1 MGRAYFITIIPLLY
15 FTTLSSQSYRF
26 ELDILPNTQ
35 VLPSHIVAP
44 KEVTTS
50 TLTTTLENILSQLR
64 QLGYWSA
71 SVDSLFFYDST
82 YLAKI
87 YVGKPIR
94 WISLDKGN
102 VEESYLTKAGYKSF
116 FFRDKPLDYNKLIEL
131 EEKLLDILEKNG
143 FPFATISLDSIRI
156 INHFLSARLNL
167 QKGVF
172 VQMDTI
178 ITHGN
183 AALGTYYLSR
193 YLGLEQG
200 KPYSKEKIVNIPN
213 KVQELPYITIT
224 QQPNLTFIEN
234 KAIVELYLEKKK
246 ANRFDFIVGF
256 LPQTINQ
263 GNLLVTRLIVTG
275 DLRGEFYNSLG
286 AGEFVKFALE
296 QLRPVTPKL
305 NLQIIYP
312 YLFKTSFGLDVKLD
326 MFKQDTT
333 FLDAQFDLGIQYKLE
348 GNNEIKGFW
357 NVQST
362 RLLSI
367 DEAQLLRQRILPEN
381 LDIRNIT
388 LGLEYRLNRLDYL
401 FNPRKGWKISVRAG
415 VGRKIIAQD
424 NRIVGLAND
433 DFSFVN
439 AYDSLKLQS
448 VQYRLEAAVNRFFP
462 LGTRS
467 ALNIIQQNGLI
478 FSEQITFQNEQFR
491 LGGNRL
497 LRGFDEASIFA
508 KQYAMLTLEPRLLI
522 ATNSYLYAFA
532 DIGWVKN
539 RFNAE
544 SYLIGIGAGITFE
557 TNAGMLSLGLGI
569 GKRNKNGFDF
579 QSPKIHIGYTNL
591 F

>member
-15 FTTLSSQSYRF
+15 FTTLSSQSYHF
-26 ELDILPNTQ
+26 ALDILPNTQ
-35 VLPSHIVAP
+35 VLPSSIIAP
-44 KEVTTS
+44 KEVTTG
-50 TLTTTLENILSQLR
+50 TLTTTLEDILSQLR

-82 YLAKI
+82 YLAKV
-87 YVGKPIR
+87 YLGEPIR
-94 WISLDKGN
+94 WVSLDKGN
-102 VEESYLTKAGYKSF
+102 IEEHYLTKAGFKPIF
-116 FFRDKPLDYNKLIEL
+116 FKDKLLDYNRLTQL
-131 EEKLLDILEKNG
+131 EDNLLDVAENNG
-143 FPFATISLDSIRI
+143 FPFATISLDSVRI
-156 INHFLSARLNL
+156 TNHLLSARLHL
-167 QKGVF
+167 EKGTQ

-178 ITHGN
+178 IVHGN
-183 AALGTYYLSR
+183 VALSEHYLSKHF
-193 YLGLEQG
+193 GLEHG

-213 KVQELPYITIT
+213 KVQELPYVTIT

-256 LPQTINQ
+256 LPQNISQ

-296 QLRPVTPKL
+296 QLRPATPKL
-305 NLQIIYP
+305 NLQMSYP
-312 YLFKTSFGLDVKLD
+312 YLFKTPFGLDVTLD

-333 FLDAQFDLGIQYKLE
+333 FLDVQFDLGVQYKLE

-357 NVQST
+357 NVQGT

-367 DEAQLLRQRILPEN
+367 DEAQLLRQRVLPEN

-401 FNPRKGWKISVRAG
+401 FNPRKGWRISIRAG
-415 VGRKIIAQD
+415 VGQKTIQQD
-424 NRIVGLAND
+424 NRIIALGND
-433 DFSFVN
+433 NFSFAN

-448 VQYRLEAAVNRFFP
+448 VQYRLEAIFNRFFP

-467 ALNIIQQNGLI
+467 ALSIIQQNGFI
-478 FSEQITFQNEQFR
+478 FSEQVTFQNEQFR

-508 KQYAMLTLEPRLLI
+508 KQYALFTLEPRLLL
-522 ATNSYLYAFA
+522 ATNSYLYSFV
-532 DIGWVKN
+532 DVGWIKN
-539 RFNAE
+539 RLNLE

-557 TNAGMLSLGLGI
+557 TSAGMLSLSLGV
-569 GKRNKNGFDF
+569 GRQNKNSFDF
-579 QSPKIHIGYTNL
+579 QSPKIHIGYVNL